1 MRREKRVRNVILDTV
16 RAQKGLSLGI
26 VFAVIGAVV
35 AALIPPLVLARIVDT
50 VTEGRQAAFS
60 LILLYFGMLAATGL
74 TESAREGLLTVFGQK
89 MTHALRSSLMDKFI
103 HLTTDNVT
111 GQEPQSRADVRA
123 AGTAA
128 VPVCVHAA
136 RTEKHAGGAD
146 GEPEGGRQGV
156 RTCAG
161 NPA

>member
-26 VFAVIGAVV
+26 VFAVVGAVV

-103 HLTTDNVT
+103 HLTTDGEMWVCDRIV
-111 GQEPQSRADVRA
+111 SDV
-123 AGTAA
+123 
-128 VPVCVHAA
+128 
-136 RTEKHAGGAD
+136 KY
-146 GEPEGGRQGV
+146 
-156 RTCAG
+156 
-161 NPA
+161 